1 MVTRKRS
8 RSQLQL
14 YQRSRAWPTSPVR
27 SSYTFK
33 CVTSQPLGAAPQLSK
48 NRPQTSS
55 APSHRTSTTPLSCSA
70 RKCSMKQ
77 RSPSPFLE
85 KEHSN
90 ISQLFFLLAQA
101 LQTPSSR
108 SNKRRQ
114 LSLGSWKLNASK
126 YSEKLS
132 RRKSTWWRV
141 SKLKLTGKPE
151 KLRMKFNQ
159 RNWVRSL

>member
-1 MVTRKRS
+1 MVTKKKPRNN
-8 RSQLQL
+8 QPQL

-27 SSYTFK
+27 SSYTYK
-33 CVTSQPLGAAPQLSK
+33 SVTSKPLGAAPQLSK

-70 RKCSMKQ
+70 RKCSMEQ

-90 ISQLFFLLAQA
+90 ISLFSLLAQT
-101 LQTPSSR
+101 LLTPSSR
-108 SNKRRQ
+108 SNNRRQ
-114 LSLGSWKLNASK
+114 LSLGNWKLNASK

-151 KLRMKFNQ
+151 KLRMRFNQ
-159 RNWVRSL
+159 KNWVRSL